1 MEKIMKVLKT
11 VLLIS
16 AINLVFTGIAVAQEQ
31 VPMIYLETSE
41 KCNNYARHYCLN
53 GSHEAAV
60 NRALL
65 DMKKKGYRITAKVI
79 KNVARNT
86 PSRSRNPVQVTAQ

>member
-1 MEKIMKVLKT
+1 MKYSKT
-11 VLLIS
+11 ALLVI
-16 AINLVFTGIAVAQEQ
+16 AIYLLFTGLIVAQEQ
-31 VPMIYLETSE
+31 EPTIFLEASE

-65 DMKKKGYRITAKVI
+65 DMKKKGYRITPKI
-79 KNVARNT
+79 IRNIARNT
-86 PSRSRNPVQVTAQ
+86 PSRSRNPLAVTVQ